1 MRVRI
6 EHFRNPKDRI
16 LRIESIASARR
27 VRFRQSTPFTY
38 TRAFPKKRALAGT
51 RTKPNPRRRSRA
63 LAPHRT
69 SHARNPLPTSPRI
82 IIPVPWALRAR
93 PRIGSSLSSS
103 SPRGDCI
110 VVAAADARE
119 EPPLSKKKNHRR
131 CRGFARL
138 NLALEPPLVTC
149 VRRRVRGKSGTNDAV
164 KKAKRRLRRERFS
177 KTRKTSFFPGIFDFS
192 TESTTLIL

>member
-16 LRIESIASARR
+16 LRFESIASARVSVSPHPLR
-27 VRFRQSTPFTY
+27 Y

-69 SHARNPLPTSPRI
+69 SHARKPLPTSPRI
-82 IIPVPWALRAR
+82 IVPVPWALRAR

-103 SPRGDCI
+103 SPRGDCFV

-119 EPPLSKKKNHRR
+119 EPPLSKMNHRR
-131 CRGFARL
+131 CRTFARL
-138 NLALEPPLVTC
+138 NLALEPPIVTC
-149 VRRRVRGKSGTNDAV
+149 VRRRVRGARNERRGHKSKAV
-164 KKAKRRLRRERFS
+164 ARGFPKR
-177 KTRKTSFFPGIFDFS
+177 TRKTSFFPGIFRVFTKS
-192 TESTTLIL
+192 TMVIL

>member
-27 VRFRQSTPFTY
+27 VRFRQSTPFMC
-38 TRAFPKKRALAGT
+38 AIPKKRALAGT
-51 RTKPNPRRRSRA
+51 QTKPDPRRRTRA

-69 SHARNPLPTSPRI
+69 SHARIPLPTSPCI
-82 IIPVPWALRAR
+82 IIRVPWALRAR

-110 VVAAADARE
+110 VVVVVVAGE
-119 EPPLSKKKNHRR
+119 EPPLSKKNRRR
-131 CRGFARL
+131 CREFSRL

-149 VRRRVRGKSGTNDAV
+149 VRRRVRGVGNE
-164 KKAKRRLRRERFS
+164 RRGCERFS
-177 KTRKTSFFPGIFDFS
+177 TRKPRFFRVFSFNFS
-192 TESTTLIL
+192 FSLLSYYS

>member
-27 VRFRQSTPFTY
+27 VRFRQSTPFMC
-38 TRAFPKKRALAGT
+38 AIPKKRALAGT
-51 RTKPNPRRRSRA
+51 QTKPDPRRRART

-69 SHARNPLPTSPRI
+69 SHARIPLPTSPCI
-82 IIPVPWALRAR
+82 IIRVPWALRAR
-93 PRIGSSLSSS
+93 PQIGSSLSSS
-103 SPRGDCI
+103 SPRGDCFV

-119 EPPLSKKKNHRR
+119 EPPLSKMNHRR
-131 CRGFARL
+131 CRTFARL

-164 KKAKRRLRRERFS
+164 KKAKRRLRCERFS

>member
-16 LRIESIASARR
+16 LRIESIASARVSVSPHPLR
-27 VRFRQSTPFTY
+27 Y

-69 SHARNPLPTSPRI
+69 SHARKPLPTSPRI
-82 IIPVPWALRAR
+82 IVPVPWALRAR

-103 SPRGDCI
+103 SPRGDCFV

-119 EPPLSKKKNHRR
+119 EPPLSKMNHRR
-131 CRGFARL
+131 CRTFARL

-164 KKAKRRLRRERFS
+164 KKAKRRLRCERFS

>member
-16 LRIESIASARR
+16 LRIKSVASARR
-27 VRFRQSTPFTY
+27 VRFRQSTPFIY

-51 RTKPNPRRRSRA
+51 QTKPNPRRRSRA

-69 SHARNPLPTSPRI
+69 SHTRIHLPTSPRI

-103 SPRGDCI
+103 SPRGDCF
-110 VVAAADARE
+110 VVAAAADARE
-119 EPPLSKKKNHRR
+119 EPPLSKKNYRR
-131 CRGFARL
+131 YREFSRL

-149 VRRRVRGKSGTNDAV
+149 VRRRVRGVGNERRGQKSKAV
-164 KKAKRRLRRERFS
+164 ARGFPRENLA
-177 KTRKTSFFPGIFDFS
+177 FPGYFS
-192 TESTTLIL
+192 TFSHDKPSRQS